1 MWLHDWKT
9 IKHKRY
15 HENSWFA
22 LKEKTST
29 AMQLSS
35 KIFAQIILKIWGQPR
50 VISSYNYIEKPMFCT
65 RLSSKNLFCHLI
77 LKNSEQKWQ
86 I

>member
-1 MWLHDWKT
+1 
-9 IKHKRY
+9 
-15 HENSWFA
+15 
-22 LKEKTST
+22 
-29 AMQLSS
+29 MQLSS

-77 LKNSEQKWQ
+77 LKNSEQK
-86 I
+86 